1 MSLLPIWKKAMLFQ
15 MGSPE
20 TNRPAVGVVIVNHNL
35 KDSLRETLDSFRKVN
50 YPGLQIVVSD
60 NASSD
65 GAQEMVR
72 KEFPE
77 VHLLAHDTEQG
88 YARAA
93 SLGLAYLVDK
103 MKYIFSTTNDVA
115 VDPEIIN
122 VLVDYAEKDLK
133 AGVLGTRIYFH
144 DRPEVLWHAGGRVH
158 PLHGHSYHFG
168 WERKDHPRYG
178 KVRECDYV
186 TGCGFLLRSEGL
198 KKVGYF
204 KEDLI
209 FYFEDAELC
218 YRFREAGYKVL
229 YIPAAKMWHKTGTTL
244 AKNRP
249 VQLRYSTRNNLYLIQ
264 RHKVGWYP
272 LSLLVH
278 LFVVLPVKMGLF
290 ALILRWRN
298 SVGIYRG
305 IVDWRRGRY
314 GWIGEKQKS

>member
-1 MSLLPIWKKAMLFQ
+1 
-15 MGSPE
+15 MGLPE

-35 KDSLRETLDSFRKVN
+35 KESLRETLESFRMVN

-65 GAQEMVR
+65 GTQEMVR

-77 VHLLAHDTEQG
+77 VHLLAHETEQG

-93 SLGLAYLVDK
+93 SLGMSFLVDK
-103 MKYIFSTTNDVA
+103 TKYLFSTTNDVI
-115 VDPEIIN
+115 VDPEILN
-122 VLVDYAEKDLK
+122 VLVDYAEKEPK
-133 AGVLGTRIYFH
+133 AGVMGTRIYFH
-144 DRPEVLWHAGGRVH
+144 DRSEVLWHAGGRVH

-178 KVRECDYV
+178 EVHECDYV

-198 KKVGYF
+198 KKIGYF
-204 KEDLI
+204 KEDLV

-218 YRFREAGYKVL
+218 YRFREAGYKVM

-249 VQLRYSTRNNLYLIQ
+249 VQLRYSTRNNLYLLQ

-272 LSLLVH
+272 WSLLVH
-278 LFVVLPVKMGLF
+278 LFGVLPVKMGLF
-290 ALILRWRN
+290 AVMLRWRN

-305 IVDWRRGRY
+305 IMDWRRGRY
-314 GWIGEKQKS
+314 GWIREKS